1 MIDRYSRP
9 GMAAIWSLENKY
21 KTWLEVEI
29 LAAEAWAELGA
40 IPKKAAEDIRV
51 RAAFEPERI
60 AEIEEKTRHDVIAFL
75 TNAGEH
81 VGPSARYLHWGL
93 TSSDMLD
100 TANAVLFKQAVEI
113 IIDDVDALMDVIK
126 RRAFEHRDTVM
137 IGRSHGIHAEPI
149 TFGLKLAIWYD
160 EMRRNRRR
168 LENAK
173 ETISYGKISG
183 AVGTFAHVD
192 PRVESY
198 VCEHLGLK
206 PAPASNQIIQ
216 RDRYAEVFCAL
227 AVLASSIE
235 KIATE
240 VRHLQRTEVLEAEE
254 YFRPGQKGSSAM
266 PHKRNPILSENL
278 CGLARLIRS
287 YAIPALENVTLWHER
302 DISHSSVERV
312 IGPDAFIG
320 TDFIL
325 GRLTGIL
332 DHLIVYPDRME
343 HNLSML
349 KGLIFSQQVLLTL
362 TQKGVS
368 REESY
373 RIVQKRAMEVWEG
386 NGTFKE
392 RLLEDQD
399 LTKYLTLEEIEAIF
413 DINYHLK
420 HVKTIFERVFGVK
433 GKYKNHER
441 QSTKCTGQGA
451 SHAAAGRR
459 GCRTGRS

>member
-9 GMAAIWSLENKY
+9 GMAAIWTLENKY

-40 IPKKAAEDIRV
+40 VSKEAAKDIRTKAAFDS
-51 RAAFEPERI
+51 ERI
-60 AEIEEKTRHDVIAFL
+60 AEIEKKTRHDVVAFL
-75 TNAGEH
+75 TNVAEH
-81 VGPSARYLHWGL
+81 IGPSARYVHWGL

-100 TANAVLFKQAVEI
+100 TANAVIFKQAMEI
-113 IIDDVDALMDVIK
+113 IIDDVNALMDVIK
-126 RRAFEHRDTVM
+126 KRAFEHRDTVM

-183 AVGTFAHVD
+183 AVGTFAHAD

-287 YAIPALENVTLWHER
+287 YTIPALENVILWHER

-320 TDFIL
+320 TDFML
-325 GRLTGIL
+325 SRLAGIL
-332 DHLIVYPDRME
+332 DNLIVYPDRME
-343 HNLSML
+343 HNLNML

-362 TQKGVS
+362 THKGVS

-373 RIVQKRAMEVWEG
+373 GIVQKQAMEVWEG

-392 RLLEDQD
+392 RLLADQD
-399 LTKYLTLEEIEAIF
+399 LAKYLAPEEIEAIF

-420 HVKTIFERVFGVK
+420 HVKTIFERVFG
-433 GKYKNHER
+433 
-441 QSTKCTGQGA
+441 A
-451 SHAAAGRR
+451 D
-459 GCRTGRS
+459 

>member
-9 GMAAIWSLENKY
+9 EMAAIWTLENKY

-29 LAAEAWAELGA
+29 LAAEAWAELGSV
-40 IPKKAAEDIRV
+40 PKEAAKDIRT
-51 RAAFEPERI
+51 RAAFDPERI
-60 AEIEEKTRHDVIAFL
+60 AEIEKKTRHDVIAFL
-75 TNAGEH
+75 TNVAEYI
-81 VGPSARYLHWGL
+81 GPPARYLHWGL

-100 TANAVLFKQAVEI
+100 TANAVIFKQALEI
-113 IIDDVDALMDVIK
+113 IIDDVNYLMDVIK
-126 RRAFEHRDTVM
+126 KRAFEHRDTVM

-183 AVGTFAHVD
+183 AVGTFAHAD
-192 PRVESY
+192 PRVESH

-227 AVLASSIE
+227 AVLASSVE

-278 CGLARLIRS
+278 CGLSRLVRS
-287 YAIPALENVTLWHER
+287 YAIPALESVTLWHER
-302 DISHSSVERV
+302 DISHSSVERMT
-312 IGPDAFIG
+312 GPDAFIV
-320 TDFIL
+320 TDFML
-325 GRLTGIL
+325 SRLAGIL
-332 DHLIVYPDRME
+332 DNLIVYPDRME
-343 HNLSML
+343 HNLNML

-373 RIVQKRAMEVWEG
+373 GIVQKQAMEVWQG
-386 NGTFKE
+386 KGTFKE
-392 RLLEDQD
+392 RLLADQD
-399 LTKYLTLEEIEAIF
+399 LAKYLTTEEIEAIF

-420 HVKTIFERVFGVK
+420 HVKTIFERVFGAD
-433 GKYKNHER
+433 
-441 QSTKCTGQGA
+441 Q
-451 SHAAAGRR
+451 
-459 GCRTGRS
+459 